1 MEIDQIHYGKHY
13 LGLTPAKLPVSKD
26 GGGAGNTPRVNSGKQ
41 PVSEKGWG
49 GGSYN

>member
-1 MEIDQIHYGKHY
+1 MELERDPSVVTN